1 VLLAPATPVQATV
14 IGAETFALN
23 GADMPTRP
31 SMGLLT
37 QPVSYAGCPVVAA
50 PLWPDGLQKLPIGL
64 QVIAA
69 PWREDL
75 ALRVA
80 RALEASGVAVSP
92 VAGI

>member
-1 VLLAPATPVQATV
+1 
-14 IGAETFALN
+14 
-23 GADMPTRP
+23 
-31 SMGLLT
+31 
-37 QPVSYAGCPVVAA
+37 VSFAGCPVVAA
-50 PLWPDGLQKLPIGL
+50 PLWPHGMQKLPIGV

-80 RALEASGVAVSP
+80 RALEASGAAASP